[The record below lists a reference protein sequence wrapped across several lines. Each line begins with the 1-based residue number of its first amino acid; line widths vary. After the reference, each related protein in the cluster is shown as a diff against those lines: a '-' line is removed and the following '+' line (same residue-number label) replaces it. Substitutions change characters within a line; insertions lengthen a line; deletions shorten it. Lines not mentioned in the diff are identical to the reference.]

1 MNGLAF
7 GCTILTVFSGAFGSG
22 GVTDSGSELGTFNV
36 SNLGAPTP
44 TVGAL
49 TALLVTSFG
58 LIDASILIATK
69 GSCFFSVLPN
79 PYPEP
84 NPFLALEEAECES
97 VEVAKPLYF
106 SLKGDTTLSKR
117 FSLLVNIPS

>member
-1 MNGLAF
+1 M
-7 GCTILTVFSGAFGSG
+7 
-22 GVTDSGSELGTFNV
+22 
-36 SNLGAPTP
+36 
-44 TVGAL
+44 GAL

-69 GSCFFSVLPN
+69 GSCLGVVLAK

-84 NPFLALEEAECES
+84 KPFLALEEAECES

>member
-1 MNGLAF
+1 MLF
-7 GCTILTVFSGAFGSG
+7 GFIAALISIVTI
-22 GVTDSGSELGTFNV
+22 
-36 SNLGAPTP
+36 
-44 TVGAL
+44 
-49 TALLVTSFG
+49 
-58 LIDASILIATK
+58 

-97 VEVAKPLYF
+97 VEVAKSLYF